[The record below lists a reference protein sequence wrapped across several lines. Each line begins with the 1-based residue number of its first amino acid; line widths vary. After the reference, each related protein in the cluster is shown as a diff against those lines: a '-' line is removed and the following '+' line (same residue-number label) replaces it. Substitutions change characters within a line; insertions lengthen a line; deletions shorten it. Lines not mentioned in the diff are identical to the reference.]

1 MAAKLTNQSLAGK
14 VAIVTGSSRGI
25 GEEIA
30 YELAKNGAKVM
41 ITYTSQSSAPR
52 AEAIVARIAELDNGA
67 AAATVRADLRLPES
81 PAIIIRATLAAFSV
95 PGIDILVN
103 NAGVDI
109 VRPLLGST
117 IADYEHVMDVNVRA
131 VIFMTEAAIPYLR
144 APARIINISSV
155 AGRRG
160 YPGYTLYSASKG
172 ALEAFTRACAA
183 ELGSAGHSVNAVAPG
198 PVLSDMFDSIPKEF
212 VEAQKQRTAMQN
224 RIGTTQDVA
233 PIVAW
238 LAQENSRW
246 VTGQTI
252 SATGGCEM
260 L

>member
-1 MAAKLTNQSLAGK
+1 MAANLTNRSLGGK

-41 ITYTSQSSAPR
+41 IAYTAPSSASR
-52 AEAIVARIAELDNGA
+52 AEALVARISELENGA

-81 PAIIIRATLAAFSV
+81 PAAIVKATLEAFSV

-103 NAGVDI
+103 NAGVEI
-109 VRPLLGST
+109 VGPLLGST
-117 IADYEHVMDVNVRA
+117 YADYDHVMDVNVRGT
-131 VIFMTEAAIPYLR
+131 IFMTEAAIPYLR

-160 YPGYTLYSASKG
+160 YPGYCLYGASKG

-183 ELGSAGHSVNAVAPG
+183 ELGGAGHSVNAVAPG
-198 PVLSDMFDSIPKEF
+198 PVLSDMFASIPKEF
-212 VEAQKQRTAMQN
+212 VDAQKQRTAMQN
-224 RIGTTQDVA
+224 RVGTTEDVA

-238 LAQENSRW
+238 LAQENSR
-246 VTGQTI
+246 
-252 SATGGCEM
+252 
-260 L
+260 